1 MKTLVLISAAV
12 FVSPALA
19 QDAPPVPKMFQGMQ
33 GQKGQYQVEILEG
46 AGTKGERQGKG
57 SPAMTV
63 CTDNLMRS
71 PAAKDGAKPRA
82 DGCKHRLV
90 KDTADEA
97 VLESTCP
104 ERQSTI
110 TMKREGAKSMLMT
123 MSSTS
128 KRGPTE
134 MKMRYTHL
142 GPCREGQGAVSFDKN
157 SEQCKKMKERAAK
170 MDPVKQCAR
179 QKSDREAC
187 EQRMRDLAA
196 QMSAMCS

>member
-1 MKTLVLISAAV
+1 MKTPFLVCAAM
-12 FVSPALA
+12 FVSPVLA
-19 QDAPPVPKMFQGMQ
+19 QDTPPVPKMFQGMQ

-46 AGTKGERQGKG
+46 AGRAGKG
-57 SPAMTV
+57 APTMTV

-97 VLESTCP
+97 VMESTCP

-128 KRGPTE
+128 KQRGPTE

-157 SEQCKKMKERAAK
+157 SEQCKKMRERAAK
-170 MDPVKQCAR
+170 MDPAKQCAR

-187 EQRMRDLAA
+187 EQKIRDTAA
-196 QMSAMCS
+196 QLNAMCS

>member
-1 MKTLVLISAAV
+1 MKVLLSFLICASAAH
-12 FVSPALA
+12 A

-33 GQKGQYQVEILEG
+33 GEKGQYRVEILEG
-46 AGTKGERQGKG
+46 AGRAGKAA
-57 SPAMTV
+57 PAMTV

-97 VLESTCP
+97 VMESTCP
-104 ERQSTI
+104 ERHSTI
-110 TMKREGAKSMLMT
+110 TMKRESDKSLLMT

-157 SEQCKKMKERAAK
+157 SEQCRKMRERAAK
-170 MDPVKQCAR
+170 MDPEKQCAR

>member
-1 MKTLVLISAAV
+1 
-12 FVSPALA
+12 
-19 QDAPPVPKMFQGMQ
+19 
-33 GQKGQYQVEILEG
+33 
-46 AGTKGERQGKG
+46 
-57 SPAMTV
+57 
-63 CTDNLMRS
+63 
-71 PAAKDGAKPRA
+71 
-82 DGCKHRLV
+82 
-90 KDTADEA
+90 
-97 VLESTCP
+97 
-104 ERQSTI
+104 
-110 TMKREGAKSMLMT
+110 MLMT